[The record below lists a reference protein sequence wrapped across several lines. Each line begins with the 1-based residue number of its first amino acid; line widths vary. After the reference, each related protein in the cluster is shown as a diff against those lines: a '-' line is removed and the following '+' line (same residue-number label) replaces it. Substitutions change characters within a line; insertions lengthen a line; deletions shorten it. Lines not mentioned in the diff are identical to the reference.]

1 MQGNWRG
8 APKLVYKVNVDEDGA
23 ADGIAL
29 AKEMMA
35 DAYKL
40 LAFYMDG
47 CTKCTNAA
55 FRVAMDLVVEDAAKS
70 KDLKCMSLMIG
81 EGKPQEMKAR
91 ELRHLARMQGAKAA
105 LLEVARKRG
114 GLPDVHWPVRL

>member
-1 MQGNWRG
+1 MAKDEVQ
-8 APKLVYKVNVDEDGA
+8 LVYKVNVDEDGA

-40 LAFYMDG
+40 LAFYMEG
-47 CTKCTNAA
+47 CGSCTIAA
-55 FRVAMDLVVEDAAKS
+55 YGAAMDLVVEDAAKS
-70 KDLKCMSLMIG
+70 KDFKCMSLIF
-81 EGKPQEMKAR
+81 GKAKPVEMKAR
-91 ELRHLARMQGAKAA
+91 QLRHLARMQGAKAA
-105 LLEVARKRG
+105 LLEEARRRG